1 MSTKMICVSGTV
13 KKIIYQNTDNSFC
26 IFKLK
31 RDSNQDEISVKGT
44 FFKIDENEYLKIYGD
59 YEKSSKYGCT
69 FICDH
74 YESQLPENLNELTKY
89 LGSGLFKG
97 LGKAR
102 AQSIV
107 KHFGEKTIDVMENHS
122 ERLTEISGIGKR
134 TAELI
139 GESIKERTEI
149 QNVLLKMSRMGIG
162 IAMGKKIWKRY
173 ENDSLHILQTNPYR
187 IADEIHGVG
196 FVTMDKIALR
206 NGVEKTAPYRL
217 SSGIKYTLKQLCASG
232 SLYYPQNLLIT
243 EAAKV
248 LEVGELEV
256 TIQLKNLLMQEEL
269 LLKKKDRIYLPQYY
283 KYELEAAMYLKQ
295 INSSKITRKV
305 DQKILQNLG
314 GNLDDIQMGAVK
326 TAVHSNLMILT
337 GGPGVGKTT
346 TTNLIIKYFEKE
358 KKNVILAAPT
368 GRAAKR
374 MMEATGKEATT
385 IHRLLS
391 VIIVNG
397 EMTFEYN
404 EDNWLDGDVFVID
417 EVSMLDIKLARAL
430 FSAIPKGSRLILVGD
445 KNQLPSVGPGNVLAD
460 IIASGICPVVELK
473 KIYRQAEGSHI
484 IENAHHV
491 LHGEPLNLSNRSK
504 DFFFKECDNPENIRE
519 MLLHYVV
526 DSLPTFTGEKEIQ
539 VLSPTRKR
547 YLGIDELNKALQ
559 DRMNPLNNRCEANG
573 LREGDKVMQVVN
585 DYSRE
590 RKKGKKIETGVFNG
604 DTGIVRKIDDE
615 NQYVYVI
622 FDDGWESRFEYKEL
636 DCLELAY
643 AISIHKSQGSEYP
656 VIVIPIYDYIPML
669 TTMNLLYTGI
679 TRGKKAILLIGS
691 KKKLYQ
697 MVHNVKSNKRYTAL
711 AELLN
716 E

>member
-1 MSTKMICVSGTV
+1 MK
-13 KKIIYQNTDNSFC
+13 
-26 IFKLK
+26 
-31 RDSNQDEISVKGT
+31 
-44 FFKIDENEYLKIYGD
+44 
-59 YEKSSKYGCT
+59 
-69 FICDH
+69 
-74 YESQLPENLNELTKY
+74 
-89 LGSGLFKG
+89 
-97 LGKAR
+97 
-102 AQSIV
+102 
-107 KHFGEKTIDVMENHS
+107 
-122 ERLTEISGIGKR
+122 
-134 TAELI
+134 
-139 GESIKERTEI
+139 
-149 QNVLLKMSRMGIG
+149 
-162 IAMGKKIWKRY
+162 
-173 ENDSLHILQTNPYR
+173 
-187 IADEIHGVG
+187 
-196 FVTMDKIALR
+196 
-206 NGVEKTAPYRL
+206 
-217 SSGIKYTLKQLCASG
+217 
-232 SLYYPQNLLIT
+232 
-243 EAAKV
+243 
-248 LEVGELEV
+248 
-256 TIQLKNLLMQEEL
+256 EEL

-295 INSSKITRKV
+295 INSPKIKRKV

-314 GNLDDIQMGAVK
+314 GNLDDVQMGAVK

-391 VIIVNG
+391 VIIENG

-473 KIYRQAEGSHI
+473 KIYRQVEGSHI

-491 LHGEPLNLSNRSK
+491 LHGELLNLSNRSK

>member
-1 MSTKMICVSGTV
+1 
-13 KKIIYQNTDNSFC
+13 
-26 IFKLK
+26 
-31 RDSNQDEISVKGT
+31 
-44 FFKIDENEYLKIYGD
+44 
-59 YEKSSKYGCT
+59 
-69 FICDH
+69 
-74 YESQLPENLNELTKY
+74 
-89 LGSGLFKG
+89 
-97 LGKAR
+97 
-102 AQSIV
+102 
-107 KHFGEKTIDVMENHS
+107 
-122 ERLTEISGIGKR
+122 
-134 TAELI
+134 
-139 GESIKERTEI
+139 
-149 QNVLLKMSRMGIG
+149 
-162 IAMGKKIWKRY
+162 
-173 ENDSLHILQTNPYR
+173 
-187 IADEIHGVG
+187 
-196 FVTMDKIALR
+196 
-206 NGVEKTAPYRL
+206 
-217 SSGIKYTLKQLCASG
+217 
-232 SLYYPQNLLIT
+232 
-243 EAAKV
+243 
-248 LEVGELEV
+248 
-256 TIQLKNLLMQEEL
+256 
-269 LLKKKDRIYLPQYY
+269 
-283 KYELEAAMYLKQ
+283 
-295 INSSKITRKV
+295 
-305 DQKILQNLG
+305 
-314 GNLDDIQMGAVK
+314 
-326 TAVHSNLMILT
+326 
-337 GGPGVGKTT
+337 
-346 TTNLIIKYFEKE
+346 
-358 KKNVILAAPT
+358 
-368 GRAAKR
+368 

-391 VIIVNG
+391 VIIENG

-445 KNQLPSVGPGNVLAD
+445 KNQLPSVGSGNVLAD

-473 KIYRQAEGSHI
+473 KIYRQVEGSHI